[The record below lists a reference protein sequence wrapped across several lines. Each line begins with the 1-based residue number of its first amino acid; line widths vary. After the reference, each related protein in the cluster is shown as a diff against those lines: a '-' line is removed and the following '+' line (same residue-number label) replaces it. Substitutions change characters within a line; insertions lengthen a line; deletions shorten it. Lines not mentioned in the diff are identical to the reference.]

1 MSDRA
6 RPKVSLAEGRLD
18 CRRSWKRESGTD
30 SPVDPLRV
38 PCPLAA
44 ATLSSS
50 FFNVL
55 YYGLSVPFC
64 PLIFSLPFYAFVL
77 PPGTFI

>member
-1 MSDRA
+1 MTEQDRKSVWPRA
-6 RPKVSLAEGRLD
+6 DWTAAIAGKE
-18 CRRSWKRESGTD
+18 REAQTH
-30 SPVDPLRV
+30 VDPLCV

-55 YYGLSVPFC
+55 YYGLSDPFC